1 MSKVFTIHLTAP
13 PEAVIAAAKI
23 AAQKNGV
30 AMEGDDTE
38 GQFDGHGIKGSYAIL
53 DQILSVSITKKP
65 LVMPWGMIEKTLTNF
80 FTKGA

>member
-1 MSKVFTIHLTAP
+1 MSKVFTIQLTAP

-30 AMEGDDTE
+30 ALEGDATQ
-38 GQFDGHGIKGSYAIL
+38 GQFDGHGIKGTYDIL
-53 DQILSVSITKKP
+53 DQTLSVSIAKKP